1 MNYRRS
7 YILFVAVCVLVSAG
21 VSAALAGQK
30 PLALATSDL
39 AASSVGDG
47 TRLDLPFEYDGP
59 PPPDLPATVVRDENG
74 RTTVRAVGLTEPLRV
89 DGQLDEAIYTSVT
102 PISDFIQAEPAAGQ
116 PATERTEVW
125 ISYDRDYVY
134 ISLRAFESQPER
146 MIVNEMRRDGGSIG
160 QNESFGFSLD
170 TFYDRRNS
178 VNFNFNAIGG
188 RSDGQ
193 NTNEGNW
200 NGDYNPIWDLA
211 VRRSPEGWTAEAAVP
226 FKSLRYRPGD
236 GQIWGIQ
243 LKRINRWKNEISYLT
258 RVPDGTANSGLS
270 RVSSSATL
278 VGIEAPAASRMFDV
292 KPYAI
297 ADFTTERIRTA
308 DPSAFGRDIGLDVK
322 FGVTRGLT
330 ADFTYNTDFAQV
342 EADEQQVNLTR
353 FSLFFPE
360 KRDFFLENQGV
371 FNFGGANNNGGD
383 TPALFY
389 SRRIGLDRGREVP
402 LEGGARLTG
411 RAGPYSIGV
420 LDIQTSAVDADGVPV
435 TNFAVARVRRDILRR
450 SAIGAIAT
458 RRSNVT
464 GGTQGGDTVGVD
476 GAFAFFENLSM
487 QTYWAKTNT
496 PGLSG
501 GDTSSRAQL
510 WYNGDRYGFSTQRLA
525 VGEHFNPEMG
535 YVRRSGFA
543 KYQLNGRFSPR
554 PTRIRAVRKFHHQL
568 GWQYVN
574 DSHGRLETRELK
586 GEFKTE
592 FENSDEFEATYEQVY
607 ERLDQPFDIATNVL
621 VAAGGYDNT
630 LLRTAFK
637 FGEQRPIAATAFL
650 ERGRLWNGDLTTVG
664 VSSGMVKINGH
675 LSFEPGL
682 SVNHATLPL
691 GEFTTALI
699 TSRATY
705 AITPM
710 MFVSSLMQYNSS
722 SNALATNARL
732 RWEYAPGS
740 ELFIVYNEGRD
751 TRTSGLPDLQNRSI
765 VIKVNRLVR
774 F

>member
-1 MNYRRS
+1 MNYIRRS
-7 YILFVAVCVLVSAG
+7 RFTVAVCVLAG
-21 VSAALAGQK
+21 AAAAPALAGQSRT
-30 PLALATSDL
+30 PAF
-39 AASSVGDG
+39 ASSSAAVGEG
-47 TRLDLPFEYDGP
+47 TRIELPFEYEGP
-59 PPPDLPATVVRDENG
+59 PPPDLPATVVRDETG
-74 RTTVRAVGLTEPLRV
+74 RTTVRAVPLPAPLRV
-89 DGQLDEAIYTSVT
+89 DGQLDEALYTSAT

-125 ISYDRDYVY
+125 VSFDRDNVYV
-134 ISLRAFESQPER
+134 SLRAFESQPDR

-160 QNESFGFSLD
+160 QNESFGIALD

-211 VRRSPEGWTAEAAVP
+211 VRRSPEGWTAEAAIP

-243 LKRINRWKNEISYLT
+243 LRRVNRWKNEVSYLT
-258 RVPDGTANSGLS
+258 RVPDGAGSNGLS

-292 KPYAI
+292 KPYAT
-297 ADFTTERIRTA
+297 ADFTTDATGAA
-308 DPSAFGRDIGLDVK
+308 DPNRLGRDVGVDVK
-322 FGVTRGLT
+322 YGVTRGLT

-360 KRDFFLENQGV
+360 KRDFFLENQGI
-371 FNFGGANNNGGD
+371 FNFGGANNWGGD

-389 SRRIGLDRGREVP
+389 SRRIGLDRGREIP
-402 LEGGARLTG
+402 IDGGARLTG

-420 LDIQTSAVDADGVPV
+420 LDIQTAGVDSLGVPS

-458 RRSNVT
+458 RRSQVT
-464 GGTQGGDTVGVD
+464 GGGAAADTVGLD
-476 GAFAFFENLSM
+476 GAFAFFNDLTM
-487 QTYWAKTNT
+487 QTYWARTST
-496 PGLSG
+496 PGLRG
-501 GDTSSRAQL
+501 GDTSYRTQFN
-510 WYNGDRYGFSTQRLA
+510 YNGDRYGLAAQRLA

-535 YVRRSGFA
+535 FVRRAGFA
-543 KYQLNGRFSPR
+543 KYQLTTRFSPR
-554 PTRIRAVRKFHHQL
+554 PTRIPAVRKFMYQA
-568 GWQYVN
+568 GWQYFD
-574 DSHGRLETRELK
+574 DSRGQLESRELK

-592 FENSDEFEATYEQVY
+592 FANSDELEVTYEHTY
-607 ERLDQPFDIATNVL
+607 ERLDRPFGIAPDVTVT
-621 VAAGGYDNT
+621 AGSYDNT
-630 LLRTAFK
+630 LLRTAFS
-637 FGEQRPIAATAFL
+637 FGQQRAASGTVFM
-650 ERGRLWNGDLTTVG
+650 ERGRLWSGDITTFG
-664 VSSGMVKINGH
+664 YSSGMVKAGAR

-691 GEFTTALI
+691 GRFTTTLL

-705 AITPM
+705 SITPM
-710 MFVSSLMQYNSS
+710 MFLSSLMQYSS
-722 SNALATNARL
+722 SGNSLATNARL

-740 ELFIVYNEGRD
+740 ELFVVYNEGRD
-751 TRTSGLPDLQNRSI
+751 TRASGLPDLQNRSI
-765 VIKVNRLVR
+765 VVKVNRLLR

>member
-1 MNYRRS
+1 MNYIRS
-7 YILFVAVCVLVSAG
+7 YTFYFAVCVLAGAFVSPA
-21 VSAALAGQK
+21 VAGQIR
-30 PLALATSDL
+30 PAFATSP
-39 AASSVGDG
+39 AVGDG
-47 TRLDLPFEYDGP
+47 ARLELPFAYDGP
-59 PPPDLPATVVRDENG
+59 PPPDLPVTVVRDETG
-74 RTTVRAVGLTEPLRV
+74 RTTVRAVGLTAPLRV
-89 DGQLDEAIYTSVT
+89 DGQLDEALYTAAT
-102 PISDFIQAEPAAGQ
+102 PISDFIQAEPMAGR

-134 ISLRAFESQPER
+134 VSLRAFESQPDR
-146 MIVNEMRRDGGSIG
+146 MIVNEMRRDGGGIG

-226 FKSLRYRPGD
+226 FKSLRYRPGS

-258 RVPDGTANSGLS
+258 RVPDGTGNSGLS
-270 RVSSSATL
+270 RVSAGATL

-297 ADFTTERIRTA
+297 ADVTTDATRTV
-308 DPSAFGRDIGLDVK
+308 DPSAFGRDVGVDVK
-322 FGVTRGLT
+322 YGVTRGLT

-389 SRRIGLDRGREVP
+389 SRRIGLDGGREIP
-402 LEGGARLTG
+402 IEGGARLTG

-420 LDIQTSAVDADGVPV
+420 LNIQTAGVDTQGVPA

-450 SAIGAIAT
+450 SAIGALAT
-458 RRSNVT
+458 RRSQVS
-464 GGTQGGDTVGVD
+464 GGTGAGDTVGVD
-476 GAFAFFENLSM
+476 GTFAFFDDLTA

-496 PGLSG
+496 PGLVG
-501 GDTSSRAQL
+501 GDTSYRAQL
-510 WYNGDRYGFSTQRLA
+510 YYNGDRYGFVAHRLA
-525 VGEHFNPEMG
+525 VGEHFNPDMG
-535 YVRRSGFA
+535 YVKRAGFA
-543 KYQLNGRFSPR
+543 KYQLNTRFSPR
-554 PTRIRAVRKFHHQL
+554 PARIRAVRKFVYQAW
-568 GWQYVN
+568 WQQFDDTRGGVE
-574 DSHGRLETRELK
+574 SRELK

-592 FENSDEFEATYEQVY
+592 FQNSDEFEATYELLY
-607 ERLDQPFDIATNVL
+607 ERLDRPFDIATDVT

-630 LLRTAFK
+630 VLRTAFK
-637 FGEQRPIAATAFL
+637 FGEQRPVSGTAFI
-650 ERGRLWNGDLTTVG
+650 ERGRLWGGDLTTFG
-664 VSSGMVKINGH
+664 YSGGMVKVNAH

-682 SVNHATLPL
+682 SVNQATLPF
-691 GEFTTALI
+691 GHFTTALI
-699 TSRATY
+699 TSRVTY
-705 AITPM
+705 TITPL

-722 SNALATNARL
+722 SNSLATNARL

-740 ELFIVYNEGRD
+740 ELFVVYNEGRD
-751 TRTSGLPDLQNRSI
+751 TRASGLPDLQNRSI
-765 VIKVNRLVR
+765 VVKVNRLLR

>member
-1 MNYRRS
+1 MNYIRR
-7 YILFVAVCVLVSAG
+7 YTFLIAVCVLAG
-21 VSAALAGQK
+21 ALAAPAFAQQTRPAFADSSAAATGA
-30 PLALATSDL
+30 AL
-39 AASSVGDG
+39 V
-47 TRLDLPFEYDGP
+47 LPFEYDGP
-59 PPPDLPATVVRDENG
+59 PPPDLPETVVRDETG
-74 RTTVRAVGLTEPLRV
+74 RTTVRAVGLTEPLSV
-89 DGQLDEAIYTSVT
+89 DGQLDEALYISAT
-102 PISDFIQAEPAAGQ
+102 PISDFIQAEPVAGQ

-125 ISYDRDYVY
+125 ISYDRDNVYV
-134 ISLRAFESQPER
+134 SLRAFESQPDR
-146 MIVNEMRRDGGSIG
+146 MIVNEMRRDGGSIS

-211 VRRSPEGWTAEAAVP
+211 VRRSPEGWTAEAKIP

-270 RVSSSATL
+270 RVSAAATL

-297 ADFTTERIRTA
+297 ADVTTDTSRTV
-308 DPSAFGRDIGLDVK
+308 DPSAFGRDAGIDVK
-322 FGVTRGLT
+322 YGITRGLT

-389 SRRIGLDRGREVP
+389 SRRIGLERGREVP
-402 LEGGARLTG
+402 IEGGARVTG

-420 LDIQTSAVDADGVPV
+420 LDIQTSSVDAYGVPA

-458 RRSNVT
+458 RRSNVS
-464 GGTQGGDTVGVD
+464 GGASAGDTVGVD
-476 GAFAFFENLSM
+476 GQFAFFEDLWM
-487 QTYWAKTNT
+487 QAYWAKTNT
-496 PGLSG
+496 PGLPG
-501 GDTSSRAQL
+501 DDTSYRAQL
-510 WYNGDRYGFSTQRLA
+510 YYNGDRYGFVAHRLA
-525 VGEHFNPEMG
+525 VGEDFNPDMG
-535 YVRRSGFA
+535 YVKRAGFA
-543 KYQLNGRFSPR
+543 KNQANARFSPR
-554 PTRIRAVRKFHHQL
+554 PARVAAVRKFVYQ
-568 GWQYVN
+568 GWWQQFDGSSGGVE
-574 DSHGRLETRELK
+574 SRELK

-592 FENSDEFEATYEQVY
+592 FQNSDEFETTYELVY
-607 ERLDQPFDIATNVL
+607 ERLDRPFDIARNVTI
-621 VAAGGYDNT
+621 ASGGYDNT

-637 FGEQRPIAATAFL
+637 FGEQRPVSGTAFL
-650 ERGRLWNGDLTTVG
+650 EHGRLWSGDLTTVG
-664 VSSGMVKINGH
+664 FTSGMVKVNAH

-682 SVNHATLPL
+682 SMNHATLPF
-691 GEFTTALI
+691 GDFTTALI
-699 TSRATY
+699 TSRVTY
-705 AITPM
+705 TITPL
-710 MFVSSLMQYNSS
+710 MFLSSLMQYNSS
-722 SNALATNARL
+722 SNSLATNARL

-751 TRTSGLPDLQNRSI
+751 TRASGLPDLQNRSI
-765 VIKVNRLVR
+765 VVKVNRLLR

>member
-1 MNYRRS
+1 MNYIRRYTF
-7 YILFVAVCVLVSAG
+7 YIAVCVLVG
-21 VSAALAGQK
+21 AAAIPARAGQTR
-30 PLALATSDL
+30 PAFA
-39 AASSVGDG
+39 AASSVVTSAGL
-47 TRLDLPFEYDGP
+47 TLPFEYDGP
-59 PPPDLPATVVRDENG
+59 PPPDLPETVVRDETG
-74 RTTVRAVGLTEPLRV
+74 RTTVRAVGLTAPLSV
-89 DGQLDEAIYTSVT
+89 DGQLDEALYTSAT
-102 PISDFIQAEPAAGQ
+102 PISDFIQAEPVAGQ

-125 ISYDRDYVY
+125 ISYDRDNVYV
-134 ISLRAFESQPER
+134 SLRAFESQPDR
-146 MIVNEMRRDGGSIG
+146 MIVNEMRRDGGSIS

-211 VRRSPEGWTAEAAVP
+211 VRRSPEGWTAEAAIP

-258 RVPDGTANSGLS
+258 RVPDGTGNSGLS

-278 VGIEAPAASRMFDV
+278 VGIEAPPASRMFDV
-292 KPYAI
+292 KPYAT
-297 ADFTTERIRTA
+297 ADVTTDTARAA
-308 DPSAFGRDIGLDVK
+308 DPSRFGRDMGVDVK
-322 FGVTRGLT
+322 YGVTRGLT

-360 KRDFFLENQGV
+360 KRDFFLENQGI

-383 TPALFY
+383 TPSLFY
-389 SRRIGLDRGREVP
+389 SRRIGLDRGREIP
-402 LEGGARLTG
+402 LDGGARLTG

-420 LDIQTSAVDADGVPV
+420 LDIQTRDVDALGVPA

-458 RRSNVT
+458 RRSHVT
-464 GGTQGGDTVGVD
+464 GGTAAGDTVGVD
-476 GAFAFFENLSM
+476 GAFAFFNDLSM

-496 PGLSG
+496 PGLTG
-501 GDTSSRAQL
+501 GDTSSRAQV
-510 WYNGDRYGFSTQRLA
+510 WYNGDRYGFSSQRLA

-535 YVRRSGFA
+535 YVRRPGFA
-543 KYQLNGRFSPR
+543 KYQLNTRFSPR
-554 PTRIRAVRKFHHQL
+554 PTRISAVRKFHYQL
-568 GWQYVN
+568 GWQEFE
-574 DSHGRLETRELK
+574 DSRGGVETREWK

-592 FENSDEFEATYEQVY
+592 FQNSDEFEATYEQVY
-607 ERLDQPFDIATNVL
+607 ERLDQPFDIATDVT
-621 VAAGGYDNT
+621 VPGGGYDNT

-637 FGEQRPIAATAFL
+637 FGEQRPVSGTAFM
-650 ERGRLWNGDLTTVG
+650 ERGRLWGGDLTTLG
-664 VSSGMVKINGH
+664 FSGGMVKVNAH

-682 SVNHATLPL
+682 SVNHATLPF
-691 GEFTTALI
+691 GDFTTALI
-699 TSRATY
+699 TSRVTY
-705 AITPM
+705 AITPL
-710 MFVSSLMQYNSS
+710 MFLSSLMQYNSS
-722 SNALATNARL
+722 GNSLATNARL

-740 ELFIVYNEGRD
+740 ELFVVYNEGRD
-751 TRTSGLPDLQNRSI
+751 TRASGLPDLQNRSI
-765 VIKVNRLVR
+765 VVKVNRLLR

>member
-1 MNYRRS
+1 MNYIRRHTS
-7 YILFVAVCVLVSAG
+7 VIAVCL
-21 VSAALAGQK
+21 LAG
-30 PLALATSDL
+30 ALATPASAQTRPAF
-39 AASSVGDG
+39 AASSGIG
-47 TRLDLPFEYDGP
+47 ETARLELPFTYDGP
-59 PPPDLPATVVRDENG
+59 PPPELPTTVVRDETG
-74 RTTVRAVGLTEPLRV
+74 RTTVRAVGLAEPLRL
-89 DGQLDEAIYTSVT
+89 DGQLDEALYTSAT
-102 PISDFIQAEPAAGQ
+102 PISDFIQAEPVAGQ
-116 PATERTEVW
+116 PATERTDVW
-125 ISYDRDYVY
+125 ISYDSDHVYV
-134 ISLRAFESQPER
+134 SLRAFESQPDR

-211 VRRSPEGWTAEAAVP
+211 VRRTPEGWTAEAAVP

-236 GQIWGIQ
+236 SQIWGIQ

-258 RVPDGTANSGLS
+258 RVPDGTANGGLS

-278 VGIEAPAASRMFDV
+278 VGIEAPPASRMFDV

-297 ADFTTERIRTA
+297 ADVTTDAARTV
-308 DPSAFGRDIGLDVK
+308 DPSAFGGDVGLDVK
-322 FGVTRGLT
+322 YGVTSGLT

-389 SRRIGLDRGREVP
+389 SRRIGLDRGREIP
-402 LEGGARLTG
+402 IEGGARLTG

-420 LDIQTSAVDADGVPV
+420 LDIQGSAVDAHGVPA

-458 RRSNVT
+458 RRSHVT
-464 GGTQGGDTVGVD
+464 GGTGAGDTVGVD

-487 QTYWAKTNT
+487 QTYWAKTTT
-496 PGLSG
+496 PGKSG
-501 GDTSSRAQL
+501 GDTSSRAQI
-510 WYNGDRYGFSTQRLA
+510 WYNGDRYGFSSQRLA
-525 VGEHFNPEMG
+525 VGENFNPEMG
-535 YVRRSGFA
+535 YVRRPGFA
-543 KYQLNGRFSPR
+543 KYQVNTRFSPR
-554 PTRIRAVRKFHHQL
+554 PARIPAVRKFHYQA
-568 GWQYVN
+568 GWQEFKDPRGGV
-574 DSHGRLETRELK
+574 ETRELK

-607 ERLDQPFDIATNVL
+607 ERLDLPFDIATDVI

-637 FGEQRPIAATAFL
+637 FGEQRPVSGTAFM
-650 ERGRLWNGDLTTVG
+650 ERGRLWGGDLTTFG
-664 VSSGMVKINGH
+664 YSTGIVKVNPH

-682 SVNHATLPL
+682 SVNHAKLPV

-699 TSRATY
+699 TSRTTY

-722 SNALATNARL
+722 SNSLATNARL

-751 TRTSGLPDLQNRSI
+751 TRASGLPDLMNRSI
-765 VIKVNRLVR
+765 VVKVNRLLR

>member
-1 MNYRRS
+1 MNYIRRHTS
-7 YILFVAVCVLVSAG
+7 VIAVCL
-21 VSAALAGQK
+21 LAG
-30 PLALATSDL
+30 ALATPASAQTRPAF
-39 AASSVGDG
+39 AASSGIG
-47 TRLDLPFEYDGP
+47 ETARLELPFTYDGP
-59 PPPDLPATVVRDENG
+59 PPPELPTTVVRDETG
-74 RTTVRAVGLTEPLRV
+74 RTTVRAVGLAEPLRL
-89 DGQLDEAIYTSVT
+89 DGQLDEALYTSAT
-102 PISDFIQAEPAAGQ
+102 PISDFIQAEPVAGQ

-125 ISYDRDYVY
+125 ISYDSDHVYV
-134 ISLRAFESQPER
+134 SLRAFESQPDR

-211 VRRSPEGWTAEAAVP
+211 VRRSADGWTAEAAVP
-226 FKSLRYRPGD
+226 FKSLRYRPGA

-278 VGIEAPAASRMFDV
+278 VGIEAPPASRMFDV

-297 ADFTTERIRTA
+297 ADVTTDHARA
-308 DPSAFGRDIGLDVK
+308 VDPSTFGRDIGVDVK
-322 FGVTRGLT
+322 YGVTPGLT

-389 SRRIGLDRGREVP
+389 SRRIGLDRGREIT

-420 LDIQTSAVDADGVPV
+420 LDIQTSAVNAHGVPA

-458 RRSNVT
+458 RRSHVS
-464 GGTQGGDTVGVD
+464 GGTDAGDTVGVD
-476 GAFAFFENLSM
+476 GTFAFFDDLWM

-501 GDTSSRAQL
+501 DDTSYRAQL
-510 WYNGDRYGFSTQRLA
+510 YFNGDRYGFVAHRLA

-535 YVRRSGFA
+535 YVRRAGFA
-543 KYQLNGRFSPR
+543 KNQFNARFSPR
-554 PTRIRAVRKFHHQL
+554 PARIPAVRKFVYQAW
-568 GWQYVN
+568 WQEFHDPRGGVE
-574 DSHGRLETRELK
+574 SSELK

-592 FENSDEFEATYEQVY
+592 FQNSDEFEATYELVY
-607 ERLDQPFDIATNVL
+607 ERLDRPFDIARDVT
-621 VAAGGYDNT
+621 VASGGYDNT

-637 FGEQRPIAATAFL
+637 FGEQRPVAGTVFL
-650 ERGRLWNGDLTTVG
+650 ERGRLWSGDLTTLG
-664 VSSGMVKINGH
+664 FSSGMVKVNAH

-682 SVNHATLPL
+682 SVNHATLPF

-705 AITPM
+705 AITPA

-722 SNALATNARL
+722 ANVLATNARL

-751 TRTSGLPDLQNRSI
+751 TLTPGLPDLQNRSI
-765 VIKVNRLVR
+765 VVKVNRLLR

>member
-1 MNYRRS
+1 MNYIRR
-7 YILFVAVCVLVSAG
+7 YTFLIVVCVLAGALAAPASAQQTRPAFAAGSSAVTSAG
-21 VSAALAGQK
+21 LV
-30 PLALATSDL
+30 
-39 AASSVGDG
+39 
-47 TRLDLPFEYDGP
+47 LPFEYDGP
-59 PPPDLPATVVRDENG
+59 PPPDLPETVVRDETG
-74 RTTVRAVGLTEPLRV
+74 RTTVRAVGLTAPLNV
-89 DGQLDEAIYTSVT
+89 DGQLDEALYTSAT
-102 PISDFIQAEPAAGQ
+102 PISDFIQAEPVAGQ

-125 ISYDRDYVY
+125 ISYDRDNVYV
-134 ISLRAFESQPER
+134 SLRAFESQPDR
-146 MIVNEMRRDGGSIG
+146 MIVNEMRRDGGSIS

-211 VRRSPEGWTAEAAVP
+211 VRRSPEGWTAEAAIP

-258 RVPDGTANSGLS
+258 RMPDGTGNSGLS
-270 RVSSSATL
+270 RVSSGATL
-278 VGIEAPAASRMFDV
+278 VGIEAPAASRMFDL
-292 KPYAI
+292 KPYAT
-297 ADFTTERIRTA
+297 ADVTTDTTRTA
-308 DPSAFGRDIGLDVK
+308 DPNRFGRDVGVDVK
-322 FGVTRGLT
+322 YGLTRGLT

-360 KRDFFLENQGV
+360 KRDFFLENQGI
-371 FNFGGANNNGGD
+371 FNFGGANNFGGD
-383 TPALFY
+383 TPSMFY
-389 SRRIGLDRGREVP
+389 SRRIGLDRGREIP
-402 LEGGARLTG
+402 LDGGARVTG

-420 LDIQTSAVDADGVPV
+420 LDIQTRDVDALGVPA

-458 RRSNVT
+458 RRSHVT
-464 GGTQGGDTVGVD
+464 GGTAAGDTVGVD
-476 GAFAFFENLSM
+476 GAFAFFSDLSM

-496 PGLSG
+496 PGLTG
-501 GDTSSRAQL
+501 GDTSYRTQL
-510 WYNGDRYGFSTQRLA
+510 YYNGDRYGLAAQRLA

-535 YVRRSGFA
+535 YVKRAGFA
-543 KYQLNGRFSPR
+543 KYQLNTRFSPR
-554 PTRIRAVRKFHHQL
+554 PARIRAVRKFVYQA
-568 GWQYVN
+568 GWQQFD
-574 DSHGRLETRELK
+574 DSRGGLETRELK

-592 FENSDEFEATYEQVY
+592 FQNSDELEATYERLY
-607 ERLDQPFDIATNVL
+607 ERLDRPFDIANDVT

-637 FGEQRPIAATAFL
+637 FGEQRPVSGTAFM
-650 ERGRLWNGDLTTVG
+650 ERGRLWGGDLTTLG
-664 VSSGMVKINGH
+664 YSGGMVKVNAH
-675 LSFEPGL
+675 LSLEPGL
-682 SVNHATLPL
+682 SVNHATLPF
-691 GEFTTALI
+691 GDFTTALI
-699 TSRATY
+699 TSRVTY
-705 AITPM
+705 TITPL
-710 MFVSSLMQYNSS
+710 MFLSSLMQYNSS
-722 SNALATNARL
+722 SNSLATNARL

-740 ELFIVYNEGRD
+740 ELFVVYNEGRD
-751 TRTSGLPDLQNRSI
+751 TRASGLPDLQNRSI
-765 VIKVNRLVR
+765 VVKVNRLLR

>member
-1 MNYRRS
+1 MNYIRR
-7 YILFVAVCVLVSAG
+7 YAFYVVVCVLAG
-21 VSAALAGQK
+21 ALTGPAFAQQVR
-30 PLALATSDL
+30 PAF
-39 AASSVGDG
+39 AASSSAGEGARIV
-47 TRLDLPFEYDGP
+47 LPFEYDGP
-59 PPPDLPATVVRDENG
+59 PPPDLPATVTRDETG
-74 RTTVRAVGLTEPLRV
+74 RTTVRAVGLAEPLRV
-89 DGQLDEAIYTSVT
+89 DGNLDESLYTSAT

-125 ISYDRDYVY
+125 VSYDRDNVYV
-134 ISLRAFESQPER
+134 SLRAFESQPDR
-146 MIVNEMRRDGGSIG
+146 MIVNEMRRDGGSIS

-211 VRRSPEGWTAEAAVP
+211 VRRSPEGWTAEAAIP

-278 VGIEAPAASRMFDV
+278 VGLEAPAASRMFDI

-297 ADFTTERIRTA
+297 ADVTTDTSRTA
-308 DPSAFGRDIGLDVK
+308 DPSAFGRDVGVDVK
-322 FGVTRGLT
+322 YGVTRGLT

-360 KRDFFLENQGV
+360 KRDFFLENQGT
-371 FNFGGANNNGGD
+371 FNFGGAGNYGGD
-383 TPALFY
+383 TPTLFY
-389 SRRIGLDRGREVP
+389 SRRIGLDRGREIP
-402 LEGGARLTG
+402 LDGGARLTG

-420 LDIQTSAVDADGVPV
+420 LNIQTGEVGAQGVPA

-458 RRSNVT
+458 RRSHVT
-464 GGTQGGDTVGVD
+464 GGGSAGDTVGVD
-476 GAFAFFENLSM
+476 GAFAFFNDLTM
-487 QTYWAKTNT
+487 QTYWAKTTT

-501 GDTSSRAQL
+501 GDTSYRAQL
-510 WYNGDRYGFSTQRLA
+510 YYNGDRYGLAAQRLA

-535 YVRRSGFA
+535 YVKRAGFA
-543 KYQLNGRFSPR
+543 KYQLNTRFSPR
-554 PTRIRAVRKFHHQL
+554 PTRIRAVRKFVYQA
-568 GWQYVN
+568 GWQQFDGSDGGVE
-574 DSHGRLETRELK
+574 SRELK

-592 FENSDEFEATYEQVY
+592 FANSDELEATYELLY
-607 ERLDQPFDIATNVL
+607 ERLDRPFDIAADVA
-621 VAAGGYDNT
+621 VAAGSYDNT

-637 FGEQRPIAATAFL
+637 FGEQRAVSGTAFM
-650 ERGRLWNGDLTTVG
+650 ERGRLWDGELTTFG
-664 VSSGMVKINGH
+664 YSSGMVKVNAH

-682 SVNHATLPL
+682 SVNHAALPL
-691 GEFTTALI
+691 GSFTTALI
-699 TSRATY
+699 TSRVTY
-705 AITPM
+705 SITPL
-710 MFVSSLMQYNSS
+710 MFLSSLMQFNSS
-722 SNALATNARL
+722 NNSVATNARL

-751 TRTSGLPDLQNRSI
+751 TRTYGLPDLQNRSI
-765 VIKVNRLVR
+765 VVKVNRLLR